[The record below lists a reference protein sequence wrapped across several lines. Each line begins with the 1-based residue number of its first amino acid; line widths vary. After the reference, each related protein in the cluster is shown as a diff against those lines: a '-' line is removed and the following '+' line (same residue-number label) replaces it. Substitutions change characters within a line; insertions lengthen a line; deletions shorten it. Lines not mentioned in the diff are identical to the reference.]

1 MYVYLVPNGKVF
13 ILTEILAGT
22 NIPCKISY
30 LAMETYSNQKNSF
43 SYCSVCRINHNQKR
57 NHIFTK
63 KHKLKL
69 KIILQKYGTRIKL
82 CRPYLENPVI
92 EEFSDE
98 KTEKFWCHFCMQEIN
113 KHVTDHFKAI
123 LYGGLFEHIAN
134 EKHYEAIEKFWV
146 DNGAEVKYKSQFII
160 SQTDLRLYKQK
171 LIPLVDKYE
180 SKIAKRT
187 NEIAKQ
193 IKTQENIRIE
203 NLYKA
208 NAEDEENLSSERI
221 IYRSLK
227 NKHGIIQNPTGYHDD
242 IRVWRSGIVKYS
254 IQSNQIIPSKYVK
267 TSINHAKVS
276 IPQNQNIY
284 TVDAKSDITFSKVK
298 VKFDKSKGNIF
309 TGAKPPWLIKET
321 DDGLNETKIIGPSIN
336 DLEKHLKR
344 KEKSRLNPKR
354 VGANF
359 DHNINDMSETW
370 LPSFGRVWT
379 QGARWKSRHE
389 YRSEA
394 GVLKK
399 KKKQ

>member
-1 MYVYLVPNGKVF
+1 
-13 ILTEILAGT
+13 
-22 NIPCKISY
+22 
-30 LAMETYSNQKNSF
+30 
-43 SYCSVCRINHNQKR
+43 
-57 NHIFTK
+57 
-63 KHKLKL
+63 
-69 KIILQKYGTRIKL
+69 
-82 CRPYLENPVI
+82 
-92 EEFSDE
+92 
-98 KTEKFWCHFCMQEIN
+98 MQEIN

-160 SQTDLRLYKQK
+160 SQTDLRLYKEK

-208 NAEDEENLSSERI
+208 NAEDEEHLSSERI

-389 YRSEA
+389 YRNEA
-394 GVLKK
+394 DVLKK
-399 KKKQ
+399 KNKQ

>member
-1 MYVYLVPNGKVF
+1 MF
-13 ILTEILAGT
+13 ILTVILAAI
-22 NIPCKISY
+22 NILSKISY
-30 LAMETYSNQKNSF
+30 LAMETYPNQKNLF

-57 NHIFTK
+57 NHIFTT
-63 KHKLKL
+63 KHKQKL
-69 KIILQKYGTRIKL
+69 KIVLQKFGTRIKL

-98 KTEKFWCHFCMQEIN
+98 KTEKFWCHFCMEEIN

-146 DNGAEVKYKSQFII
+146 DNGAEAKYKSQFII

-180 SKIAKRT
+180 NKTAKRT

-208 NAEDEENLSSERI
+208 NAECEANMSSERI

-227 NKHGIIQNPTGYHDD
+227 NKHGIIQNPTGYHDG
-242 IRVWRSGIVKYS
+242 IRVWRSGIMKYS

-267 TSINHAKVS
+267 TSVNNAKMS

-298 VKFDKSKGNIF
+298 LKFDKSKGNIF
-309 TGAKPPWLIKET
+309 TGAKPPWLIKER
-321 DDGLNETKIIGPSIN
+321 DDDSSNETKIIGPSIS
-336 DLEKHLKR
+336 DLEKHLKK
-344 KEKSRLNPKR
+344 KEKAKLNPKR

-359 DHNINDMSETW
+359 DHNINDTSETW

-389 YRSEA
+389 YRNEA